1 MAKSAPKPDA
11 ALARQVE
18 AAALAQLQP
27 SASAQPSASGVAKA
41 WPSDWGKM
49 LAKVIKAVAPGV
61 IQGVFAAGQDGSF
74 TPAEIAAIV
83 ADTVRKIL
91 ELRNQGIAPT
101 PVA

>member
-27 SASAQPSASGVAKA
+27 ASAPGVAKA
-41 WPSDWGKM
+41 GLSDWGKK